1 MQFEK
6 RWTTTGGITK
16 PGEIYREFVEYC
28 YKQNLVI
35 KNKMKI
41 EDTANNS
48 GKLVD
53 LKNFDMPFLNVIV
66 EKDDLIAPA
75 SVVYS

>member
-1 MQFEK
+1 M
-6 RWTTTGGITK
+6 
-16 PGEIYREFVEYC
+16 
-28 YKQNLVI
+28 VI

-53 LKNFDMPFLNVIV
+53 LKNFDMPFLNVIA

-75 SVVYS
+75 SVIYS